1 MYQRRSDVD
10 TPFERKSCR
19 NRLLAALPAPLMEQL
34 ARHLTPVDLPV
45 NRTLQEPGERVD
57 TVYFLED
64 GICSMVV
71 TMSSGATVE
80 VGRIG
85 RDGFVGAA
93 AILDAAHAPN
103 RCFMAIAGHGYSIKA
118 KILQE
123 YFESS
128 SQLRRCLLRSMH
140 SLLVQTAQTAACNRV
155 HELPE
160 RLARWILMC
169 TDRIQ
174 ADYAPVTQELLAM
187 MLGTRRSSISVAARA
202 LQNAG
207 LIAWRRGRL
216 MIRDHPGL
224 IKAACECYEV
234 VNNEY
239 SRLGLL

>member
-1 MYQRRSDVD
+1 
-10 TPFERKSCR
+10 
-19 NRLLAALPAPLMEQL
+19 LLAALPAPLMEQL

-45 NRTLQEPGERVD
+45 NRTLHEAGGRVD

-93 AILDAAHAPN
+93 AILDAGQAPN
-103 RCFMAIAGHGYSIKA
+103 RCFMVIPGHGYSVKA
-118 KILQE
+118 KTLQQQSE
-123 YFESS
+123 GSAE
-128 SQLRRCLLRSMH
+128 LRRLLLRSVH
-140 SLLVQTAQTAACNRV
+140 SLLIQTAQTAACNRV

-169 TDRIQ
+169 ADRIQ
-174 ADYAPVTQELLAM
+174 AGHAAVTQDMLAM
-187 MLGTRRSSISVAARA
+187 MLGTRRSSISVAAGV
-202 LQNAG
+202 LQKAGFIEYKRGRVSIQDHAG
-207 LIAWRRGRL
+207 LV
-216 MIRDHPGL
+216 
-224 IKAACECYEV
+224 KAACECYEV
-234 VNNEY
+234 VNSEY